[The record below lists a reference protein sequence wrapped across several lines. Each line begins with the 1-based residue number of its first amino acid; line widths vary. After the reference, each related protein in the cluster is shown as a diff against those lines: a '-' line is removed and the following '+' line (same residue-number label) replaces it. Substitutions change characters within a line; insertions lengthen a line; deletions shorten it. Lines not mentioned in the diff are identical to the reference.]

1 MRHWRLSTG
10 AAPEGVAIRAWA
22 ATPESGVGVRP
33 PIRCSRDE
41 RRDMFGKFGR
51 HGLPETPGAENPAP
65 IRPSVG
71 ERPGTGR
78 GMYGETGATVCEES
92 S

>member
-1 MRHWRLSTG
+1 
-10 AAPEGVAIRAWA
+10 
-22 ATPESGVGVRP
+22 
-33 PIRCSRDE
+33 
-41 RRDMFGKFGR
+41 MFGKFGR